1 MNNLVS
7 YSEVR
12 ANLAKLWDKIVE
24 DRDFIVLQRR
34 GQEDIAM
41 LPADELSSLLE
52 SIHLLRSPASAK
64 RLMSSI
70 QKAKD
75 NQGTVETI
83 DQLKDSLLS
92 QND

>member
-1 MNNLVS
+1 MNNVVS
-7 YSEVR
+7 YSEAR
-12 ANLAKLWDKIVE
+12 ANLARLWDKIVE
-24 DRDFIVLQRR
+24 DRDFLVLQRR

-52 SIHLLRSPASAK
+52 SIHLLRSPANAK
-64 RLMSSI
+64 RLLGAI

-83 DQLKDSLLS
+83 EQLRSSLNPDS
-92 QND
+92 D